1 MAWSGAW
8 VGLVSSSPLQSL
20 KAVKGQQRHEAAVH
34 AQGLM
39 RMQIELCVDKASRT
53 YDSAFL
59 PIAAAVEI
67 IADQIEITSNLL
79 PFLATAGMERGIS
92 HFVSERKEYKRLPH
106 RKKDCHSP
114 VISSRR
120 VRVCLC
126 VQCSVCACELV

>member
-1 MAWSGAW
+1 MWSGAW

-34 AQGLM
+34 AQGPM

-67 IADQIEITSNLL
+67 IARSNRNHLKPPPISRNGRHGERDFPL
-79 PFLATAGMERGIS
+79 RKRAEGTQKAAPSEKKIAT
-92 HFVSERKEYKRLPH
+92 VP
-106 RKKDCHSP
+106 
-114 VISSRR
+114 
-120 VRVCLC
+120 
-126 VQCSVCACELV
+126 